1 MPLARQKTVHHGSRE
16 KPVITDGRNPK
27 EGVMRSVRLAIL
39 LLVAGTAMS
48 AAAADLAAAKKDFVR
63 FCAKCHGNEG
73 KGDGPQADA
82 LTTKPRDF
90 TDCTRMKA
98 MSDETIFTAIKE
110 GGEAVHLSKD
120 MPAWKEGM
128 DDPEIHDLVAYVRTF
143 CKQ

>member
-1 MPLARQKTVHHGSRE
+1 
-16 KPVITDGRNPK
+16 
-27 EGVMRSVRLAIL
+27 MRSIPLSLVL
-39 LLVAGTAMS
+39 LLVATVVP
-48 AAAADLAAAKKDFVR
+48 AAAGDVAATRKEFVR

-90 TDCTRMKA
+90 TDCARMKA
-98 MSDETIFTAIKE
+98 LTDETLFTAIKQ

-120 MPAWKEGM
+120 MPAWKDGM
-128 DDPEIHDLVAYVRTF
+128 DDDEIHDLVAFVRTL

>member
-1 MPLARQKTVHHGSRE
+1 MRTIRLMLVLIAAAATSAR
-16 KPVITDGRNPK
+16 
-27 EGVMRSVRLAIL
+27 
-39 LLVAGTAMS
+39 
-48 AAAADLAAAKKDFVR
+48 AADLAATKKEFVR

-90 TDCTRMKA
+90 TDCARMKTI
-98 MSDETIFTAIKE
+98 SDDTIFTAIKE

-120 MPAWKEGM
+120 MPAWKDGM
-128 DDPEIHDLVAYVRTF
+128 EDDEIHDLVAYVRSL